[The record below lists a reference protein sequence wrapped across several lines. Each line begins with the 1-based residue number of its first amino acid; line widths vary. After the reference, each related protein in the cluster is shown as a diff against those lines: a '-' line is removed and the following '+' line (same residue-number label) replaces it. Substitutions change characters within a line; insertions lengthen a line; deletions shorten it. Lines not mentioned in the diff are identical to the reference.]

1 MTCPVCGG
9 KNYVVDSRSD
19 VDAVYRKRICKE
31 CGHEFFTVEFET
43 ESTAGREAEDVTE
56 AFNESA

>member
-9 KNYVVDSRSD
+9 KNHVVDTRQD
-19 VDAVYRKRICKE
+19 IDAVYRKRICKE

-43 ESTAGREAEDVTE
+43 ESTDEFKRLARERYHKK
-56 AFNESA
+56 